1 MLNNNSALAL
11 IAAKASMTC
20 FLNSLLR
27 EWFDW
32 TVDDKC
38 QIVIVT
44 ASGNLIIPLQ
54 RYSKAG
60 RHQYLYP
67 AYYENKAGTVPMG
80 FDELYKNLIA
90 YIETSQ
96 TTAHSKA
103 TFSRRVLDSIQV
115 IEDVLEFRFQDFTD
129 GTRTPQT
136 FIEAEQQL
144 IIGHSFHPSPKSREG
159 FTADDRL
166 RFCPELKGKFPLAW
180 FAVDPTLIYKRS
192 SKSFDASVWVNEL
205 VESDPQL
212 STYDSAFDLYP
223 MHPWQ
228 ARHLLTLPSVKAH
241 IDAGKIQFLG
251 EHGESWFPTSS
262 VRSIYRETS
271 PYMLKTSL
279 SVRLTNSVRNL
290 LIKEVDRGLQVHDVF
305 QSTHGQ
311 NLLKDYPT
319 FKVLFEPAYWAL
331 LDTEGKPIDESIVV
345 CRENPF
351 QKGADQAFV
360 LATLTQ
366 DNPFQELTAIGLYV
380 KNYANAEKIDEE
392 VASIAWFEAYLTN
405 VLEPFLMA
413 QAEYGILLGA
423 HQQNILVTIKGHLPS
438 GVTFRD
444 CQGTGYSE
452 HGYAKLKDEIT
463 SFDID
468 NGNIL
473 PNDMA
478 HILFVYYLIINA
490 TFNVIST
497 LGQNS
502 LVSEDDLIAKLRL
515 KIEHLLKRE
524 PKDPSCLKHLLSSPK
539 IMHKGNFLCSIQDIN
554 ENTSENPLA
563 IYTAIDN
570 PLVRN

>member
-1 MLNNNSALAL
+1 MLNRTLLIPL
-11 IAAKASMTC
+11 IAAKASMAC

-32 TVDDKC
+32 S
-38 QIVIVT
+38 IRESREIEIVT
-44 ASGNLIIPLQ
+44 AEGKIIVPLH

-67 AYYENKAGTVPMG
+67 AYFETKGMKVAIE
-80 FDELYKNLIA
+80 FDELYRKLIA
-90 YIETSQ
+90 HIETSQ
-96 TTAHSKA
+96 TTASAKEK
-103 TFSRRVLDSIQV
+103 FSHRVLDSVKV
-115 IEDVLEFRFQDFTD
+115 IEEVLHFRAGDLT
-129 GTRTPQT
+129 GSARTPKT

-159 FTADDRL
+159 FSAEDRL

-180 FAVDPTLIYKRS
+180 FAVDPSLIYKRS
-192 SKSFDASVWVNEL
+192 SKSFDASAWVDEL
-205 VESDPQL
+205 LESDTQL
-212 STYDSAFDLYP
+212 SSYDSAFDLYP

-228 ARHLLTLPSVKAH
+228 ARHLMTLPSVKAH
-241 IDAGKIQFLG
+241 VDAGKIQFLG
-251 EHGESWFPTSS
+251 EHGENWYPTSS
-262 VRSIYRETS
+262 VRSIYRASS

-279 SVRLTNSVRNL
+279 SVRLTNSMRNL

-311 NLLKDYPT
+311 KLLKDYPN

-351 QKGADQAFV
+351 QANVHQAFV

-366 DNPFQELTAIGLYV
+366 DNPCEEQTCIGQYV
-380 KNYANAEKIDEE
+380 KDYARAEQIDE
-392 VASIAWFEAYLTN
+392 AAATIAWFEAYLTQ

-423 HQQNILVTIKGHLPS
+423 HQQNILVEIKDYLPS
-438 GVTFRD
+438 GVSFRD

-452 HGYAKLKDEIT
+452 YGYAQLKDEVE
-463 SFDID
+463 SFDIE

-473 PNDMA
+473 PNEMA

-502 LVSEDDLIAKLRL
+502 AVSEDTLIENLRL
-515 KIEHLLKRE
+515 KVEHLLKLE
-524 PKDPSCLKHLLSSPK
+524 PKDPSCLRHLLNSTK

-554 ENTSENPLA
+554 ENTSDYPLA